1 MLRQISLEVKSEN
14 DFQATAR
21 MHGASVSVV
30 DCRPFNKKGMTMLLE
45 LAGGPDSMREAV
57 AGIRKLPGVRQAYEG
72 EDGGEKTP
80 LLVVLD
86 RPSICRASSDA
97 AIICLE
103 CPFSS
108 HDDPALW
115 KFIARRTSDLRQ
127 IMSNLSK
134 EGVQVRIE
142 DVSPLDQKATL
153 TTRQKEIMATAMVK
167 GYFDFPRKISLT
179 GLSQVVGVK
188 PSTLSEILRSAERRI
203 MQNAIDVGIPEAK
216 GKQQALA

>member
-1 MLRQISLEVKSEN
+1 MLRQISLEIRPEN
-14 DFQATAR
+14 DFQAVAKAHAVTI
-21 MHGASVSVV
+21 SVT
-30 DCRPFNKKGMTMLLE
+30 DCRAFNDKGMTMLLE
-45 LAGGPDSMREAV
+45 IGGRAESVRAAV
-57 AGIRKLPGVRQAYEG
+57 TSVRKMHGVRQVFEG
-72 EDGGEKTP
+72 EDRGDGRP

-108 HDDPALW
+108 PEEPAMW

-127 IMSNLSK
+127 IMANLGR
-134 EGVQVRIE
+134 EGIQARIE

-153 TTRQKEIMATAMVK
+153 TTRQKEIMATAMAR

-179 GLSQVVGVK
+179 GLSQLVGVK

-203 MQNAIDVGIPEAK
+203 MINAIDVPISENTAK
-216 GKQQALA
+216 

>member
-1 MLRQISLEVKSEN
+1 MLRQISLEIKSEHE
-14 DFQATAR
+14 FQSVAR
-21 MHGASVSVV
+21 THGTSISVA
-30 DCRPFNKKGMTMLLE
+30 DCRPFNKTGMTMLLE
-45 LAGGPDSMREAV
+45 VGGNPDAV
-57 AGIRKLPGVRQAYEG
+57 RAAIASIRRMQGVRQAYEG
-72 EDGGEKTP
+72 EDGGEGTP

-108 HDDPALW
+108 VENPSVW
-115 KFIARRTSDLRQ
+115 KFVARRTSDLRA
-127 IMSNLSK
+127 IMTNLAR
-134 EGVQVRIE
+134 EGIDVRIE

-153 TTRQKEIMATAMVK
+153 TGRQKEIMATAMAK

-179 GLSQVVGVK
+179 GLSQLVGVK

-203 MQNAIDVGIPEAK
+203 MQNAIDVPVPEK
-216 GKQQALA
+216 SVK